1 MHISKKKKGERGS
14 ERERG
19 CEGGGGKERVR
30 EWVYDSSPY
39 NEG

>member
-19 CEGGGGKERVR
+19 CEGGGGSVR
-30 EWVYDSSPY
+30 ELVYDSSPY